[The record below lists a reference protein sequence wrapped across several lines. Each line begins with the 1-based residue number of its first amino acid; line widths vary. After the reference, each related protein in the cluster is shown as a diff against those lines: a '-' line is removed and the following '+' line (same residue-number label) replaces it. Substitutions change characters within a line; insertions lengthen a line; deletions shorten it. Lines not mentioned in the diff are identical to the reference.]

1 MRFLRDVNLQRELED
16 DARQERLF
24 KAFNTYLRDE
34 EGIDPDDLAPQER
47 SEWFEIFCYDLNDTP
62 DGAAPWH
69 DGRAL
74 VNYSSPWGD

>member
-1 MRFLRDVNLQRELED
+1 MRDVNLQRELDE

-24 KAFNTYLRDE
+24 KAFADYLRDE
-34 EGIDPDDLAPQER
+34 EGIESDDLTPSEW
-47 SEWFEIFCYDLNDTP
+47 SEWFEIFCDLVEEP

-69 DGRAL
+69 GGRAL